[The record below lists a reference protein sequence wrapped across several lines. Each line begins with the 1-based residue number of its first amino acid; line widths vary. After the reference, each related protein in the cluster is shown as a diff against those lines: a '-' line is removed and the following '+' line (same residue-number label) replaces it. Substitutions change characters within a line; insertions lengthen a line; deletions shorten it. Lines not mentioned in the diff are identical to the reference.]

1 MFLWELG
8 IVEVYGRT
16 DSLTVAV
23 QTGRTGRRSAAGWP
37 GSRTYR
43 RAYSASQCVE
53 PHLSAI
59 IGIALWRSV
68 LSAVSMLGPLMSHEL
83 RYCYP
88 LPTGCYEIDPKLFP
102 PTPSVSG
109 GVQAFT
115 ALRKFITITVQ
126 RFLRRKKIKEHLLG
140 AQASFLFHSS
150 SREFQ
155 SRGHM

>member
-43 RAYSASQCVE
+43 RAYSATQWFE
-53 PHLSAI
+53 PHLSGI

-68 LSAVSMLGPLMSHEL
+68 LSAVSMFGPLMSHEL

-109 GVQAFT
+109 GIRAFT

-126 RFLRRKKIKEHLLG
+126 RFLRRKRNQRALTRS
-140 AQASFLFHSS
+140 ASLFLIS
-150 SREFQ
+150 Q
-155 SRGHM
+155 